1 MVDWFGHNLLC
12 HYCICQSFCS
22 TRSNSHQEV
31 DLECYQTRGKRTVYP
46 RFKDRNQVHY
56 RSTLA
61 VKGPVKAITDSLD
74 GTIERSYF

>member
-1 MVDWFGHNLLC
+1 M
-12 HYCICQSFCS
+12 
-22 TRSNSHQEV
+22 